1 MEENIIGG
9 VSPMKRRGKSR
20 GKRSGG
26 TVVGDTRYK
35 RDKWQKP
42 GGGGTYGDKP
52 KVAAPAPTKP
62 YVIKDGKV
70 EMTPPGGT
78 NITNEG
84 DVNTINQ
91 TSGGGYTD
99 ETTTTPGT
107 DDIYEDRTTMTT
119 YQQAWD
125 GKNFKTE
132 DGKKKDIYGNVY
144 TDDEEGFKKF
154 KDATDAYNK
163 EHGTTTKKTERV
175 LVKKGDKGSST
186 TKRTYVPGGDNTA
199 SISTNKMLGSPG
211 KYKIGGYRAM
221 KAFRK

>member
-1 MEENIIGG
+1 M
-9 VSPMKRRGKSR
+9 
-20 GKRSGG
+20 
-26 TVVGDTRYK
+26 
-35 RDKWQKP
+35 
-42 GGGGTYGDKP
+42 
-52 KVAAPAPTKP
+52 
-62 YVIKDGKV
+62 KDGKV
-70 EMTPPGGT
+70 EMTPPGDT

-99 ETTTTPGT
+99 ETTTKPGT

-119 YQQAWD
+119 HQQAWD

-132 DGKKKDIYGNVY
+132 DGKRKDIYGNVY
-144 TDDEEGFKKF
+144 SDDAEGFEKF

-163 EHGTTTKKTERV
+163 KHGTTTKKTERV

-186 TKRTYVPGGDNTA
+186 TKRTYVAGGDNTA

-211 KYKIGGYRAM
+211 KYRLGGYRAM